1 MRMKALVSFASK
13 EVSAVPG
20 QEFSCSDELAE
31 DLIRAKYAEPIEEKK
46 NDNKSGDTNSTV
58 PAAKGKR
65 SRAKS

>member
-31 DLIRAKYAEPIEEKK
+31 DLIRAKYAEPTEEKK
-46 NDNKSGDTNSTV
+46 NDNKSGESNNTV

-65 SRAKS
+65 RSTKS

>member
-13 EVSAVPG
+13 EISAVPG

-31 DLIRAKYAEPIEEKK
+31 DLIKAKYAEPKEEKK
-46 NDNKSGDTNSTV
+46 NDNKSGDNDGTV

-65 SRAKS
+65 GRSKS